1 MTRTKPS
8 LLAWMLAAGLAFAA
22 ERGATLSV
30 SGVALR
36 SAMARIGSVR
46 AQTVTLPKGAER
58 DQRMIWFPL
67 VLVFDGKRC
76 LTGIYELE
84 KLDKLTTNCASGNPT
99 FADVLGAGA
108 KPPFE
113 PGKVL
118 VLVAAP
124 QAYRAMCEPCGR
136 AHAAV
141 VAVLVDKDISAD
153 VASIDLLLD

>member
-1 MTRTKPS
+1 MSRTRSTILAL
-8 LLAWMLAAGLAFAA
+8 LLAPGLAIAA
-22 ERGATLSV
+22 ERGPTLSV

-36 SAMARIGSVR
+36 SAMERIHAVQ

-84 KLDKLTTNCASGNPT
+84 KLEKLTTSCATGNPT

-108 KPPFE
+108 KPPFA

-141 VAVLVDKDISAD
+141 VAALVNKHISAD